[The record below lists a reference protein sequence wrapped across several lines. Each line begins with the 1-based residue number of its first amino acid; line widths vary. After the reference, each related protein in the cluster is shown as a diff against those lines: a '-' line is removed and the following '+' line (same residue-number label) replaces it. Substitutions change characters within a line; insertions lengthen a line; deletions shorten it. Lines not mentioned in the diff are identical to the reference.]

1 MKINY
6 LIKKKLKKEYL
17 SLGYYILI
25 ENLKFNNDRGK
36 QILPHTTSEN
46 VTWKSCWGETLMG
59 QNSVIWTLIYT
70 LILGL

>member
-46 VTWKSCWGETLMG
+46 VT
-59 QNSVIWTLIYT
+59 
-70 LILGL
+70 